1 MSTILKA
8 LEKARRER
16 AQARSDQGDSAEL
29 LTAAPPPPTPVI
41 IRRKP
46 RWGLVLASIL
56 ASTVLTLVALA
67 VVLMFLQSRMTQWAQ
82 NLPAAMWVAPAVVA
96 PAQGLSPS
104 NVVQPAQP
112 SPVAGIVPSP
122 QAAPVVS
129 RTAPA
134 QTPAPLPAV
143 DLPTPVPMSE
153 LLDAGPP
160 AGTVVPPAKF
170 SSSVWRE
177 SPSPAV
183 GAASAPARAD
193 ENAGFVLGPI
203 LYDPRSP
210 MAIVNGQSVREGGVY
225 ENFRVLKIT
234 PDSVTVQRAG
244 ETPVVLRKRR

>member
-16 AQARSDQGDSAEL
+16 AQAKSDQQDSAEL
-29 LTAAPPPPTPVI
+29 LKAAPPPPTPVI

-56 ASTVLTLVALA
+56 ASTVLTLVALV
-67 VVLMFLQSRMTQWAQ
+67 VVLMFLQNRMAQWAQ
-82 NLPAAMWVAPAVVA
+82 SLPAAMPVAPAVVV
-96 PAQGLSPS
+96 PQGGSPS

-112 SPVAGIVPSP
+112 APVAGVVPPP
-122 QAAPVVS
+122 QAATVVS
-129 RTAPA
+129 HSAPA
-134 QTPAPLPAV
+134 QTPAPVPVV

-160 AGTVVPPAKF
+160 AGTVASPSKF
-170 SSSVWRE
+170 SSQVLRE
-177 SPSPAV
+177 SPSPAGSAA
-183 GAASAPARAD
+183 GATARPD

-234 PDSVTVQRAG
+234 PDSVTVQRAS